1 MSDGI
6 NHDMVF
12 VVEYS
17 TKCCLHANTSIGTF
31 TMKVEKRSF
40 MEPRN
45 TNTIPEIQSQLRH
58 NILRVPKEIYQQ
70 TAGLLAGVVS
80 VVLTGSGRDED

>member
-1 MSDGI
+1 
-6 NHDMVF
+6 
-12 VVEYS
+12 
-17 TKCCLHANTSIGTF
+17 
-31 TMKVEKRSF
+31 
-40 MEPRN
+40 METRN

-80 VVLTGSGRDED
+80 VVHTGSGRDED